1 MKLLKISFSSKKP
14 FINKSSCYHKL
25 CWENTLVN
33 SIEKGSFTGP
43 NKALANS
50 LLNKFRVNNN
60 GTKLR

>member
-33 SIEKGSFTGP
+33 SIEKGLFISL
-43 NKALANS
+43 NKV
-50 LLNKFRVNNN
+50 LLNTLQ
-60 GTKLR
+60 GTLEQK